1 MRTPQNAIL
10 EPVDSTNNLNII
22 IPLDEEGPGGA
33 HHRYAVHRLDTGDLL
48 GEIIFQTGPRKDEN
62 SIMGALD
69 TDLLEIV
76 RDRLIDFSNGPLP
89 NEHSNKALS
98 YIEQALQ
105 ELKAR
110 VDERAASG
118 TLGTMN
124 K

>member
-1 MRTPQNAIL
+1 MKTPQNAIL
-10 EPVDSTNNLNII
+10 EPIDSTNNLNVI

-33 HHRYAVHRLDTGDLL
+33 HHRYAIHRLNTGDLL
-48 GEIIFQTGPRKDEN
+48 GEIIFQMGPRKDEN
-62 SIMGALD
+62 SIKGVLD

-76 RDRLIDFSNGPLP
+76 RDRLTDFGNGTLP
-89 NEHSNKALS
+89 DEHSGKALC
-98 YIEQALQ
+98 YIEQALL

-110 VDERAASG
+110 ADKRATSG

>member
-1 MRTPQNAIL
+1 MKTPQNAIL
-10 EPVDSTNNLNII
+10 EPIDSTNNLNII

-33 HHRYAVHRLDTGDLL
+33 HHRYAIHRLDTGDLL
-48 GEIIFQTGPRKDEN
+48 GEIVFQTGPRKDEN
-62 SIMGALD
+62 STMGVLD

-76 RDRLIDFSNGPLP
+76 SDRLTDFGNGSMPD
-89 NEHSNKALS
+89 EHSNKAQY
-98 YIEQALQ
+98 YIVRALQ

-110 VDERAASG
+110 ADERAASG

>member
-1 MRTPQNAIL
+1 MKTSQNAIL
-10 EPVDSTNNLNII
+10 EPIDSANNLNII
-22 IPLDEEGPGGA
+22 IPLDKEGPGGA

-48 GEIIFQTGPRKDEN
+48 GEIIFQTGPRKDKN
-62 SIMGALD
+62 SIAGALD

-76 RDRLIDFSNGPLP
+76 RDRLTDFGNGSLP
-89 NEHSNKALS
+89 DEHSNKALNH
-98 YIEQALQ
+98 ITLALL

-110 VDERAASG
+110 SDERAASG